1 MTNTPPKT
9 ENFQRAIE
17 IMDMAIKIAQGTRA
31 TIHVTRANQVLKAL
45 QHHAIA
51 SYHPPQPCDDLL
63 KALEYADKELTAIY
77 KEISGKYDITVGQFG
92 RLETMR
98 AAIAKYKATQGMQKR
113 KDEFVTVP
121 MKDIVAM
128 RDCIM
133 QQDNGVCD
141 TIWLYPGS
149 GISITLYDYL
159 QCLIEDSSAPTTQG
173 ETS

>member
-63 KALEYADKELTAIY
+63 EALEFYACSENRGLKKMGTFNGGEVYGDALLIDNGDKA
-77 KEISGKYDITVGQFG
+77 
-92 RLETMR
+92 R
-98 AAIAKYKATQGMQKR
+98 AAIAKYKATQG
-113 KDEFVTVP
+113 
-121 MKDIVAM
+121 
-128 RDCIM
+128 
-133 QQDNGVCD
+133 
-141 TIWLYPGS
+141 
-149 GISITLYDYL
+149 
-159 QCLIEDSSAPTTQG
+159 